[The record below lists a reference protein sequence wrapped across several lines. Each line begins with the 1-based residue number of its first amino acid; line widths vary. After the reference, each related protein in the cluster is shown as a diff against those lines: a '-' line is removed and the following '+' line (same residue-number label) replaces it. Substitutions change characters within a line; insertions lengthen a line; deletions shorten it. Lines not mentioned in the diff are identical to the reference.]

1 VYGFTALY
9 VLYQCGTPPPS
20 GYDGVTTIAVPVTSL
35 GLDETVDATF
45 IEVRVKARAFSMLK
59 KKTFFYFFF
68 FFFFF

>member
-45 IEVRVKARAFSMLK
+45 IEVRMKARAF
-59 KKTFFYFFF
+59 
-68 FFFFF
+68 